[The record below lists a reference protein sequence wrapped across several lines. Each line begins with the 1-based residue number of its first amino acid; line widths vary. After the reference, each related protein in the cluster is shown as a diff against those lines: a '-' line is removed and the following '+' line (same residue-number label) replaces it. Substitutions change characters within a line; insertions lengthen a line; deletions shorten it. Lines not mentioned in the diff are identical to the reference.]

1 MRDQRQ
7 PTPTP
12 TAPTAFWS
20 ALLLVLGGAFA
31 PLGSARA
38 AGCSVS
44 STGLAFGPYQPL
56 NLPGRP
62 PSPALTSNAS
72 ISVGCTGI
80 VGGGSYTLSLGPSTA
95 GPGDRIST
103 RYLANPSGGGDM
115 AFNVYTNA
123 SYSTIWGDGITGGVV
138 GGSIPAGDSNQM
150 IAVYGRIP
158 AGQNTLRTGSF
169 SGTMTVTLT
178 YSP

>member
-1 MRDQRQ
+1 MREQLQ
-7 PTPTP
+7 PKPR
-12 TAPTAFWS
+12 AANAFLS

-31 PLGSARA
+31 PLGSAHA

-62 PSPALTSNAS
+62 PSQALTSNAS
-72 ISVGCTGI
+72 ISVACTGI
-80 VGGGSYTLSLGPSTA
+80 AGGGSYTLALGPSTA
-95 GPGDRIST
+95 GFGDRISI
-103 RYLANPSGGGDM
+103 RYLANPIGGGDM

-123 SYSTIWGDGITGGVV
+123 SYSTIWGDGLTGSVL
-138 GGSIPAGDSNQM
+138 GGNIPAGDSNQM
-150 IAVYGRIP
+150 LTVYGRIP
-158 AGQNTLRTGSF
+158 ASQNTLRTGSF

-178 YSP
+178 YNP

>member
-1 MRDQRQ
+1 
-7 PTPTP
+7 
-12 TAPTAFWS
+12 
-20 ALLLVLGGAFA
+20 
-31 PLGSARA
+31 
-38 AGCSVS
+38 
-44 STGLAFGPYQPL
+44 
-56 NLPGRP
+56 
-62 PSPALTSNAS
+62 
-72 ISVGCTGI
+72 
-80 VGGGSYTLSLGPSTA
+80 
-95 GPGDRIST
+95 
-103 RYLANPSGGGDM
+103 M